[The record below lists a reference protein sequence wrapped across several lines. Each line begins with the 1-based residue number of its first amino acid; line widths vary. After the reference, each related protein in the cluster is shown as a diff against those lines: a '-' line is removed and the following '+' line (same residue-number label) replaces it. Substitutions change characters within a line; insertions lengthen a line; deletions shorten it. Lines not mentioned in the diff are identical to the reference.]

1 MNIYIVENNRIV
13 GTNTYPDIDVADCIV
28 VDGVRSELEDI
39 DQVDGVYYYEKINED
54 KSITNYTTVTKVAKA
69 IGWINNFIMITDTEV
84 SELNGWTYLKGYA
97 PKKPLEELKEE
108 KHAELKSIMQAK
120 RDALTCHYDGDEFDC
135 NTNAQNNI
143 NSLLLFAETMK
154 DDATVSIR
162 SSNEA
167 THNFTKVQLN
177 ELSALMVQAVNTLY
191 AQYWE
196 LKDALSKATTAEEV
210 NAIAWS

>member
-1 MNIYIVENNRIV
+1 M
-13 GTNTYPDIDVADCIV
+13 
-28 VDGVRSELEDI
+28 
-39 DQVDGVYYYEKINED
+39 
-54 KSITNYTTVTKVAKA
+54 
-69 IGWINNFIMITDTEV
+69 
-84 SELNGWTYLKGYA
+84 
-97 PKKPLEELKEE
+97 EELKNEQEE
-108 KHAELKSIMQAK
+108 VQEGTQELQETQIEETKIEVQNAQEIKDGFLSVEVKGLYGNDFCQYIFDPKTEQNEKLLEALKGVDVKPYVVDLEALKTAKHTELKAQMVAK
-120 RDALTCHYDGDEFDC
+120 RNVLTCHYDGDDFNC

>member
-1 MNIYIVENNRIV
+1 MEENKSNEL
-13 GTNTYPDIDVADCIV
+13 DL
-28 VDGVRSELEDI
+28 SENKEE
-39 DQVDGVYYYEKINED
+39 Q
-54 KSITNYTTVTKVAKA
+54 
-69 IGWINNFIMITDTEV
+69 TEI
-84 SELNGWTYLKGYA
+84 ET
-97 PKKPLEELKEE
+97 KKPLEIRNVQEIKDGFYSLEVKNLYGNDFCQYIFDPKTEQNEELLDLLKTAEVKPYVVDIEALKTAKHSELK
-108 KHAELKSIMQAK
+108 AQMVAK
-120 RDALTCHYDGDEFDC
+120 RDALTCHYDGDDFDC

-196 LKDALSKATTAEEV
+196 LKDALAKATTAEEV

>member
-1 MNIYIVENNRIV
+1 MKEEIQDFQEPQETQIEETKIEVRNAQEIKDGFLSVEVKNLYGDEFCQYIFDPKTEQNEKLLEALNGV
-13 GTNTYPDIDVADCIV
+13 DVKPYV
-28 VDGVRSELEDI
+28 VDIE
-39 DQVDGVYYYEKINED
+39 
-54 KSITNYTTVTKVAKA
+54 A
-69 IGWINNFIMITDTEV
+69 
-84 SELNGWTYLKGYA
+84 LKTA
-97 PKKPLEELKEE
+97 
-108 KHAELKSIMQAK
+108 KHAELKAQMVAK
-120 RDALTCHYDGDEFDC
+120 RDALTCYYDGDEFDC

-162 SSNEA
+162 SSNET
-167 THNFTKVQLN
+167 THDFTKVQLN

-196 LKDALSKATTAEEV
+196 LKDALAKATTVEEV

>member
-1 MNIYIVENNRIV
+1 M
-13 GTNTYPDIDVADCIV
+13 
-28 VDGVRSELEDI
+28 
-39 DQVDGVYYYEKINED
+39 
-54 KSITNYTTVTKVAKA
+54 
-69 IGWINNFIMITDTEV
+69 
-84 SELNGWTYLKGYA
+84 
-97 PKKPLEELKEE
+97 EELKNEQEE
-108 KHAELKSIMQAK
+108 VQEEIQDFQETQETQGTQETQIEETKIEVRNAQEIKDGFLSVEVKGLYGNDFCQYIFDPKTEQNEKLLEALKGVDVKPYVVDIEALKTAKHSELKAQMVAK
-120 RDALTCHYDGDEFDC
+120 RDALTCHYDGDDFDC

>member
-1 MNIYIVENNRIV
+1 MKEEIQDFQDFQDFQETQETQETQELQETQIEETKIEVRNAQEIKDGFLSIEVKGLYGNDFCQYIFDPKTEQNEKLLE
-13 GTNTYPDIDVADCIV
+13 ALKV
-28 VDGVRSELEDI
+28 VDVKPYVVDLE
-39 DQVDGVYYYEKINED
+39 
-54 KSITNYTTVTKVAKA
+54 A
-69 IGWINNFIMITDTEV
+69 
-84 SELNGWTYLKGYA
+84 LKTA
-97 PKKPLEELKEE
+97 
-108 KHAELKSIMQAK
+108 KHAELNAQMVAK

-210 NAIAWS
+210 NAIAWG

>member
-1 MNIYIVENNRIV
+1 ME
-13 GTNTYPDIDVADCIV
+13 
-28 VDGVRSELEDI
+28 EL
-39 DQVDGVYYYEKINED
+39 KNEQEEVQEE
-54 KSITNYTTVTKVAKA
+54 YQEELQE
-69 IGWINNFIMITDTEV
+69 TEI
-84 SELNGWTYLKGYA
+84 ET
-97 PKKPLEELKEE
+97 KKPLEIRNVQEIKDGFYSIEVKNLYGDEFCQYIFDPKAEQNEELLEALKGVDIKPYVVDIEALKTA
-108 KHAELKSIMQAK
+108 KHAELKAQMVAK
-120 RDALTCHYDGDEFDC
+120 RDALTCHYDGDDFDC

-143 NSLLLFAETMK
+143 NSLILFAETMK

-177 ELSALMVQAVNTLY
+177 ELSSLMVQAVNTLY

-196 LKDALSKATTAEEV
+196 LKDALAKATTVEEF

>member
-1 MNIYIVENNRIV
+1 M
-13 GTNTYPDIDVADCIV
+13 
-28 VDGVRSELEDI
+28 
-39 DQVDGVYYYEKINED
+39 
-54 KSITNYTTVTKVAKA
+54 
-69 IGWINNFIMITDTEV
+69 
-84 SELNGWTYLKGYA
+84 
-97 PKKPLEELKEE
+97 EELKNEQEE
-108 KHAELKSIMQAK
+108 VQEEIQDFQEPQELQETQIEETKIEVRNAQEIKDGFLSIEVKGLYGNDFCQYIFDPKTEQNEKLLEALKGVDVKPYVVDLEALKTAKHSELKAQMVAK
-120 RDALTCHYDGDEFDC
+120 RNVLTCHYDGDDFDC

>member
-1 MNIYIVENNRIV
+1 M
-13 GTNTYPDIDVADCIV
+13 
-28 VDGVRSELEDI
+28 
-39 DQVDGVYYYEKINED
+39 
-54 KSITNYTTVTKVAKA
+54 
-69 IGWINNFIMITDTEV
+69 
-84 SELNGWTYLKGYA
+84 
-97 PKKPLEELKEE
+97 EELKNEQEE
-108 KHAELKSIMQAK
+108 VQEEIQDFQDFQETKETQELQETQIEETKIEVRNAQEIKDGFLSVEVKGLYGDEFCQYIFDPKTEQNEKLLEALKGVDVKPYVVDLEALKTAKHSELKAQMVVK
-120 RDALTCHYDGDEFDC
+120 RNTLTCYYDGDEFDC
-135 NTNAQNNI
+135 NTDAQNNI

-167 THNFTKVQLN
+167 THNFTKAQLN

-196 LKDALSKATTAEEV
+196 LKDALAKATTAEEV

>member
-1 MNIYIVENNRIV
+1 M
-13 GTNTYPDIDVADCIV
+13 
-28 VDGVRSELEDI
+28 
-39 DQVDGVYYYEKINED
+39 
-54 KSITNYTTVTKVAKA
+54 
-69 IGWINNFIMITDTEV
+69 
-84 SELNGWTYLKGYA
+84 
-97 PKKPLEELKEE
+97 EELKNEQEE
-108 KHAELKSIMQAK
+108 VQEEIQDFKEPQETQETQIEEIKIEVQNAQEIKDGFLSVEVKGLYGNDFCQYIFDPKTEQNDKLLEALKGVDVKPYVVDIEALKTAKHAELKAQMGVK
-120 RDALTCHYDGDEFDC
+120 RNTLTCYYDGDEFDC
-135 NTNAQNNI
+135 NTDAQNNI
-143 NSLLLFAETMK
+143 NSLLLFGETMK

-196 LKDALSKATTAEEV
+196 LKDALAKATTVEEV

>member
-1 MNIYIVENNRIV
+1 M
-13 GTNTYPDIDVADCIV
+13 
-28 VDGVRSELEDI
+28 
-39 DQVDGVYYYEKINED
+39 
-54 KSITNYTTVTKVAKA
+54 
-69 IGWINNFIMITDTEV
+69 
-84 SELNGWTYLKGYA
+84 
-97 PKKPLEELKEE
+97 EELKNEQEE
-108 KHAELKSIMQAK
+108 VQEEPQELQETQIEETKIEVQNAQEIKDGFLSIEVKGLYGNDFCQYIFDPKTEQNDKLLEALKGVDVKPYVVDLEALKTAKHAELKAQMVAK
-120 RDALTCHYDGDEFDC
+120 RDALTCHYDGDDFDC

-154 DDATVSIR
+154 DDATVNIR

>member
-1 MNIYIVENNRIV
+1 MKEETQETQIEETQETQETQEEPQELQETQIEETKIEVRNAQEIKDGFLSVEVKGLYGNDFCQYIFDPKTEQNDKLLEALKGV
-13 GTNTYPDIDVADCIV
+13 DVKSYV
-28 VDGVRSELEDI
+28 VDIE
-39 DQVDGVYYYEKINED
+39 
-54 KSITNYTTVTKVAKA
+54 A
-69 IGWINNFIMITDTEV
+69 
-84 SELNGWTYLKGYA
+84 LKTA
-97 PKKPLEELKEE
+97 
-108 KHAELKSIMQAK
+108 KHAELKAQMVAK
-120 RDALTCHYDGDEFDC
+120 RDVLTCYYDGDEFDC

-167 THNFTKVQLN
+167 THNFTKAQLN